1 MPMHPH
7 YPQAQPGQGRPLVQ
21 PQQAG
26 VPNQLIM
33 GQKRGFKGA
42 AVAGALGAGALA
54 GAAGTAHAEE
64 KWCFC
69 QPDHYKCIACGQ
81 WNDVAIGGDHSA
93 TCGQCGSPNW
103 VIGTAGSGVDTR
115 TDPNHNDPYDG
126 SDYGGNDHGDGG
138 GDGGGGGGG
147 GGDGG
152 GNGD

>member
-1 MPMHPH
+1 
-7 YPQAQPGQGRPLVQ
+7 
-21 PQQAG
+21 
-26 VPNQLIM
+26 M

-64 KWCFC
+64 NGCC

-103 VIGTAGSGVDTR
+103 VIGTAASRATFNVDNGFR
-115 TDPNHNDPYDG
+115 RWGTDPNHNNTYDG